1 MKLATQVNLTGSSVC
16 G

>member
-1 MKLATQVNLTGSSVC
+1 MKPATQVNLTGSSVC